1 MKRKT
6 AITITIAAIV
16 LSASTAVAAY
26 DYYRTFYANN
36 VSDSRE
42 SDIFKIYRSYSY
54 GQMLDS
60 LKSSGI
66 LTDFRRFERAAGNM
80 DLETGFKPGYYVFD
94 PEMSNKDIVRM
105 IANCWQKPVKVTI
118 KGYIK
123 SMEKFASILGTK
135 FEADSASFAGVLT
148 DRAVMQSYGF
158 EEESFIGMFIPN
170 TYEFYWTA
178 SPEEFVERMNREYI
192 AFWTDERKAK
202 AEAVGMTQK
211 EVSTLAAIVI
221 SETKYVPEMP
231 TIAGVY
237 INRLRK
243 GIPLQADPTVLF
255 ALNKKGIKRVLKKH
269 LKVESPYNTYIN
281 RGLPPG
287 PITMPSIESLDAVLN
302 YQTHNYI
309 YFCARGSFDGRHN
322 FASTLSE
329 HAANAKAYHRALNAR
344 ERERALANRK

>member
-16 LSASTAVAAY
+16 LSASAVVAAY

-42 SDIFKIYRSYSY
+42 SDILKIYRSYSY
-54 GQMLDS
+54 EQMLDS

-66 LTDFRRFERAAGNM
+66 LTDFRRFERAAGHM
-80 DLETGFKPGYYVFD
+80 DLETGFKPGYYVFA

-243 GIPLQADPTVLF
+243 GIPLQADPTILF
-255 ALNKKGIKRVLKKH
+255 ALNQKGIKRVLNKH